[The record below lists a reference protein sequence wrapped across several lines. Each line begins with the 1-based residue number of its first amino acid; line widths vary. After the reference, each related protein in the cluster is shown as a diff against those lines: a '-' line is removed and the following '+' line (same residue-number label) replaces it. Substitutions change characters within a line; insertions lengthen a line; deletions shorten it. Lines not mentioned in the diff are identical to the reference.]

1 MTRYFFE
8 SIGTNAR
15 QLDELPPM
23 PWISSRTSPAPSSWY
38 ATRSPCNVIIF
49 RFVMSAALSPFWLG
63 WLPASHLDEASLAVR
78 AWNFLNGV
86 CSPIPQQTTRGRRRR
101 LSRQGAARLGGGV
114 KPLGHSVAAS

>member
-23 PWISSRTSPAPSSWY
+23 PWISSRTSPAPSSRY

-49 RFVMSAALSPFWLG
+49 RFVISAALSPFWLG
-63 WLPASHLDEASLAVR
+63 GLPVPHVDEASLGFR
-78 AWNFLNGV
+78 AWNFLNGGV
-86 CSPIPQQTTRGRRRR
+86 FAKPSDDAAHGHAPWRGP
-101 LSRQGAARLGGGV
+101 LS
-114 KPLGHSVAAS
+114 